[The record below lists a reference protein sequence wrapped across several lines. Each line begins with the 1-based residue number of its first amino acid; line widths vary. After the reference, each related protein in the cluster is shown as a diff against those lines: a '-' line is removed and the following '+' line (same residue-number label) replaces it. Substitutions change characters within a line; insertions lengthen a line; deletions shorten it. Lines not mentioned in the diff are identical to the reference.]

1 MPCLALVFRAVTCL
15 AAVAATLLAAAV
27 AHAQPI
33 WPTRAVRIVLPF
45 AAGGSTDAIAR
56 ALGQKLFEAWG
67 QPVVID
73 NRPGAG
79 GAIAAEHVA
88 QGSMDGYT
96 LLMATTSTQ
105 VLLPLVNRKLGY
117 DPQREF
123 APIVLVAQAPNLLV
137 ASPTLAAGSLRE
149 LIALARAKPGAYSY
163 ASSGNGTITHLIGAA
178 FAAAAGIKAVHAPY
192 KTGVQALPDLVSGQ
206 ISWAFDSIVWT
217 LPQVR
222 AGKLK
227 GLAISSRERSPLA
240 PELPTVLESG
250 LPDFEGITWFALVV
264 HSAVPRELIGRINA
278 DVNRILRSAEMK
290 ERLAGHGAEVS
301 GGSPSD
307 VWRAV
312 RDDTARWERVI
323 REAGIRIE

>member
-1 MPCLALVFRAVTCL
+1 MACALGLAVGSV
-15 AAVAATLLAAAV
+15 
-27 AHAQPI
+27 HAQAP

-56 ALGQKLFEAWG
+56 ALGAKLSEAWG

-96 LLMATTSTQ
+96 LLMSTTSTQ
-105 VLLPLVNRKLGY
+105 VILPIVNRKLGY
-117 DPQREF
+117 DAQRDF
-123 APIVLVAQAPNLLV
+123 APIVMVAQAPNLLV
-137 ASPTLAAGSLRE
+137 ASPTLPVTKLAD
-149 LIALARAKPGAYSY
+149 LISLARAKPGAFTF
-163 ASSGNGTITHLIGAA
+163 ASSGTGTITHLIGEA
-178 FAAAAGIKAVHAPY
+178 FAAGAGIKAAHAPY
-192 KTGVQALPDLVSGQ
+192 KTGVQAIPDLVSGQ
-206 ISWAFDSIVWT
+206 IAWQFDSIVWT

-227 GLAISSRERSPLA
+227 GLAITSRERSPLA
-240 PELPTVLESG
+240 PELPTVAESG
-250 LPDFEGITWFALVV
+250 LSGFEGITWFALVI
-264 HSAVPRELIGRINA
+264 HSAVSRDLVGRINA
-278 DVNRILRSAEMK
+278 DVNRALRSPDLK
-290 ERLAGHGAEVS
+290 DRLAAQGAEAS

-312 RDDTARWERVI
+312 RDDTTRWERVI